1 MINRYF
7 KLPDAT
13 DESVFFF
20 GARQTGKTTLVN
32 HNSRIIARINQMLN

>member
-7 KLPDAT
+7 KLPDAA

-20 GARQTGKTTLVN
+20 GARQTGKTKTVRRNTFKRELPE
-32 HNSRIIARINQMLN
+32 IIH

>member
-7 KLPDAT
+7 KLPDAA

-20 GARQTGKTTLVN
+20 GARQTGKTKN
-32 HNSRIIARINQMLN
+32 RQEKHF